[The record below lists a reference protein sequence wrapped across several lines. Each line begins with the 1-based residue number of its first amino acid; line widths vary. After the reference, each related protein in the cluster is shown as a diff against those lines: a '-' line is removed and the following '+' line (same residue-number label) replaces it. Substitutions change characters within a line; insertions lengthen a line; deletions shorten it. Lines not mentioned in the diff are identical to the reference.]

1 MKKRS
6 CAEKQLDSAHV
17 LPLQLS
23 LTGSSGNL
31 GPKNKNIQ
39 IRAVGELVL
48 KRLCGNTRRCDYA
61 SRA

>member
-1 MKKRS
+1 MKKRPWVEIPVDR
-6 CAEKQLDSAHV
+6 AYL

-39 IRAVGELVL
+39 IGAVGESVL
-48 KRLCGNTRRCDYA
+48 KTH
-61 SRA
+61 

>member
-1 MKKRS
+1 VKKLS
-6 CAEKQLDSAHV
+6 EKQVDRARV

-23 LTGSSGNL
+23 LTGSSGDL

-39 IRAVGELVL
+39 IGAVGELVL
-48 KRLCGNTRRCDYA
+48 KRLCENTRRCDYA

>member
-6 CAEKQLDSAHV
+6 CAEKQLDSAH
-17 LPLQLS
+17 LSPLQLS

-39 IRAVGELVL
+39 IGAVGESVL
-48 KRLCGNTRRCDYA
+48 KTP
-61 SRA
+61 